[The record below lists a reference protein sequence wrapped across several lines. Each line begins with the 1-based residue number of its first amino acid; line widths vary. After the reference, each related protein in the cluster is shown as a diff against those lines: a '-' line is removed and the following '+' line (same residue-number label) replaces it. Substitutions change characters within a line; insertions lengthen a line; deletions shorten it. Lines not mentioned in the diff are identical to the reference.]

1 MPNIEK
7 FTYIQYNPQVI
18 AYVGKILAENYPKLK
33 SFGFITHRFHCS
45 EGYNL
50 NGDFNILQIF
60 DFLENLR
67 HLNELELG
75 ADFNCKNIAKLLN
88 FTPRLKTLSIYQIDF
103 LCLITEEMND
113 IMTHIKKIISRRFGL
128 ESDNR
133 INLIVNEKQ
142 CGVLKGIEN
151 AEYYVNITIKHRKI
165 SLIHYE
171 V

>member
-1 MPNIEK
+1 M
-7 FTYIQYNPQVI
+7 
-18 AYVGKILAENYPKLK
+18 GKILAENYPKLK

-50 NGDFNILQIF
+50 NGDFNILQTF

-103 LCLITEEMND
+103 SWLITEEMND

-133 INLIVNEKQ
+133 INLIVNEKE

>member
-50 NGDFNILQIF
+50 NGDFNILQTF

-75 ADFNCKNIAKLLN
+75 ADFNCNNIAKL
-88 FTPRLKTLSIYQIDF
+88 F
-103 LCLITEEMND
+103 CLITEEMND